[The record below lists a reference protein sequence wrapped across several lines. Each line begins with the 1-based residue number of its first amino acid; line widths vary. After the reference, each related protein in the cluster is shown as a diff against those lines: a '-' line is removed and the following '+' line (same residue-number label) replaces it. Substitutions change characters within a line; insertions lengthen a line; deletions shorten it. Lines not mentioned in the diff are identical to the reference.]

1 MKAFTGPE
9 SLEAHIAPAALISTD
24 GTNTA
29 DVVPG
34 DQASIEPI
42 DFAATPGG
50 TQLGLFEG
58 SGIHIQTVTL
68 GADGSPLAGGQP
80 AAGRLDGLL
89 LPLLGNFTI
98 ESSLTEPSAIS
109 LLADEVKPSE
119 SVLAAITSAVGED
132 RSAALVGLSSEE
144 FERSGGAAFLTRL

>member
-1 MKAFTGPE
+1 MKAYSGPE
-9 SLEAHIAPAALISTD
+9 ELEAHIAPAALIAAD

-34 DQASIEPI
+34 DQTSIESI
-42 DFAATPGG
+42 DLTATQGG
-50 TQLGLFEG
+50 TQLGLFER
-58 SGIHIQTVTL
+58 SGFRIQTVTL

-80 AAGRLDGLL
+80 AAGRLDDLL
-89 LPLLGNFTI
+89 LPLLGDFTI

-119 SVLAAITSAVGED
+119 SVLAAIVSAVGED